1 MNQNNQI
8 TFNVAIVG
16 DSNVGK
22 TCLIKKLINK
32 EFDLNKS
39 EHLNTMSVERYIFHI
54 TKDGEKIVLNFIDT
68 AGEEL
73 YHSLNWKLIQSA
85 CAFLIVFDLTDEVS
99 FDDVI
104 YWKDQIKEHV
114 DLKKVDIIMVAN
126 KCDLERKVST
136 NRIENFEK
144 KNDFGTNYLFF
155 ETSALTGEGINECLE
170 GLVNKIMH
178 RYDKLKDKK
187 TINQNIKL
195 KYDFVNNNNDLD
207 KIKKKKKEKNC
218 CFLF

>member
-1 MNQNNQI
+1 MINEKDQI
-8 TFNVAIVG
+8 KFNVGIVG
-16 DSNVGK
+16 NSNVGK
-22 TCLIKKLINK
+22 TCLLQKLIDKN
-32 EFDLNKS
+32 FDLTVNKPKPTIFIS
-39 EHLNTMSVERYIFHI
+39 PSMYITSSNGKRIQIQF
-54 TKDGEKIVLNFIDT
+54 FDT
-68 AGEEL
+68 AGTEK
-73 YHSLNWKLIQSA
+73 YHSAIWSNLKSA

-170 GLVNKIMH
+170 GLVNKILY
-178 RYDKLKDKK
+178 RYENLTDKK

-195 KYDFVNNNNDLD
+195 NET
-207 KIKKKKKEKNC
+207 KIKKKSWC
-218 CFLF
+218 CLFN